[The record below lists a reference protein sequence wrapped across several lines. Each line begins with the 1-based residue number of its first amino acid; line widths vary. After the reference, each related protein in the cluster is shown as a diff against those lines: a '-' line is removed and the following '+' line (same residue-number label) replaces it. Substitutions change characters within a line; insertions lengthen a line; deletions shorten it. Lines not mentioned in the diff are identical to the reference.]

1 MELYLDNIGIIRDS
15 KILLDGLTVITG
27 KNSSGKT
34 TVGKVMY
41 SLLSAGADL
50 EEAFE
55 FSKKRYIVSKLAD
68 IERILK
74 LRRYRRLHRE
84 ENNDIFRLLDMISMH
99 AFARFSLD
107 DLILF
112 LSDTKEVIIRLE
124 IEDYLTYIGSNQSY
138 NNLTEAI
145 NQDFPQ
151 WKQKCVDICETALL
165 VINDE
170 NAFYNFVKARTDAFI
185 NHEFSKQIKPI
196 RCDNCESK
204 IELYEK
210 DKCIVK
216 AAVKDK
222 NKLEFSSESTFLYS
236 SDNCIFI
243 DNPYVI
249 DRLDKNNFLS
259 HSMYEPY
266 EENEVDAII
275 TSDDIK
281 DHDEI
286 LSSLIIDNPKNSYFD
301 DLEIQNKFKNVFSKI
316 NEIVPGEF
324 LSTEDGYFY
333 VKDGKELSVKNLAT
347 GSKMFFIIKKLLFG
361 GLIDSNTMLILDEP
375 ESHLHPEWINK
386 FAEILVY
393 LTKDVKVKILI
404 TTHSPNLMLALS
416 VFAKKMEMNTS
427 AHFYIAENID
437 DEYFSQIRCID
448 DSIEEG
454 YAHLSIPFVKMNL
467 EMKGIQN
474 GVSE

>member
-1 MELYLDNIGIIRDS
+1 MELYLDNIGIIKDS
-15 KILLDGLTVITG
+15 KILLNGLTVITG

-55 FSKKRYIVSKLAD
+55 FSKKRYIVSKLSD

-74 LRRYRRLHRE
+74 LRRYRRMHRDE
-84 ENNDIFRLLDMISMH
+84 KNDVFRLLDIMSMH
-99 AFARFSLD
+99 SFARFSLD

-112 LSDTKEVIIRLE
+112 LVDVKEVIIRLE
-124 IEDYLTYIGSNQSY
+124 IEDYLTYIGSTNSY
-138 NNLTEAI
+138 TNLTEAI
-145 NQDFPQ
+145 NQDFPE
-151 WKQKCVDICETALL
+151 WKQKCIDICETALL

-185 NHEFSKQIKPI
+185 NHEFNKQIKPI
-196 RCDNCESK
+196 RFDDCESK

-210 DKCIVK
+210 GKCIVK
-216 AAVKDK
+216 AEIKDK
-222 NKLEFSSESTFLYS
+222 NKVEFYNESTFLYS

-243 DNPYVI
+243 DNPYII
-249 DRLDKNNFLS
+249 DRLDKNNFLA
-259 HSMYEPY
+259 HSMYKTY
-266 EENEVDAII
+266 EENEIDAII

-286 LSSLIIDNPKNSYFD
+286 LSELIIDNSRNNYFD
-301 DLEIQNKFKNVFSKI
+301 DLEIQNKFKNVFNKI

-324 LSTEDGYFY
+324 SSSKDGYFY
-333 VKDGKELSVKNLAT
+333 VKDGTELSVKNLAT
-347 GSKMFFIIKKLLFG
+347 GSKMFFIIKKLLFS

-393 LTKDVKVKILI
+393 LAKDVNVKILI

-416 VFAKKMEMNTS
+416 VYAKKADLTENS
-427 AHFYIAENID
+427 HFYIAENVED
-437 DEYFSQIRCID
+437 GYFSQIRCID
-448 DSIEEG
+448 DSIGEG
-454 YAHLSIPFVKMNL
+454 YAHLSLPLVKMNL
-467 EMKGIQN
+467 ELEAMDG
-474 GVSE
+474 E

>member
-1 MELYLDNIGIIRDS
+1 MELYLDNIGIIKDS

-55 FSKKRYIVSKLAD
+55 FSKKKYIVSKLSD

-74 LRRYRRLHRE
+74 LRRYRRMHRDE
-84 ENNDIFRLLDMISMH
+84 KNNAFRLLDIMSMH
-99 AFARFSLD
+99 SFTRFSLD
-107 DLILF
+107 NLILF
-112 LSDTKEVIIRLE
+112 LVDVKEVIIRLE
-124 IEDYLTYIGSNQSY
+124 IEDYLTYIGSTNSY
-138 NNLTEAI
+138 TNLAEAI

-151 WKQKCVDICETALL
+151 WKQKCLEICETALL

-185 NHEFSKQIKPI
+185 NHEFNKQIKPI
-196 RCDNCESK
+196 RCDYCESK

-210 DKCIVK
+210 GKCIVK
-216 AAVKDK
+216 AEIKDK
-222 NKLEFSSESTFLYS
+222 NKVEFYNESTFLYS

-243 DNPYVI
+243 DNPYII
-249 DRLDKNNFLS
+249 DKLDKNYFLA
-259 HSMYEPY
+259 HSIYKTY
-266 EENEVDAII
+266 EENEIDVII

-286 LSSLIIDNPKNSYFD
+286 LSELIIDNPSNNYFD
-301 DLEIQNKFKNVFSKI
+301 DLEIQNKFKNVFNKI

-324 LSTEDGYFY
+324 SSTEDGYFY
-333 VKDGKELSVKNLAT
+333 VKDGTELSVKNLAT
-347 GSKMFFIIKKLLFG
+347 GSKMFFIIKKLLFD

-393 LTKDVKVKILI
+393 LAKDVNVKILI

-416 VFAKKMEMNTS
+416 VYAKKTDLTENS
-427 AHFYIAENID
+427 HFYIAENVD
-437 DEYFSQIRCID
+437 DGYFSQIRCID
-448 DSIEEG
+448 DSIGEG
-454 YAHLSIPFVKMNL
+454 YAHLSLPLVKMNL
-467 EMKGIQN
+467 ELEAMDG
-474 GVSE
+474 E